1 MHTCKAQVGESWAKA
16 GPRQK
21 NEALSEKQ
29 PKAKRSGGMSQRV
42 EFKPKYCQKEE
53 EKKKRVNIQTQ
64 AAAVL
69 SIPCCPLCRGEKQS
83 QNHLQ
88 LCSQFRTQVSP
99 SPEGLLSGSLCK
111 VLRVP

>member
-1 MHTCKAQVGESWAKA
+1 MKLYLKNNLKQKGLEACLKGWSSNPSTAK
-16 GPRQK
+16 K
-21 NEALSEKQ
+21 K
-29 PKAKRSGGMSQRV
+29 KK
-42 EFKPKYCQKEE
+42 
-53 EKKKRVNIQTQ
+53 KKKRVNIQTQ